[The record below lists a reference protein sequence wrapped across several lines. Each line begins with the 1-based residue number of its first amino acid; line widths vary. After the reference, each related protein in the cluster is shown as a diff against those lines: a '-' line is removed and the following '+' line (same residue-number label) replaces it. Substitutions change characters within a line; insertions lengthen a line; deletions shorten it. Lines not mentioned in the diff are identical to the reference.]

1 MTTFTYHTILE
12 FVGQDKVKEEE
23 EEIII
28 EEEEQKPAL
37 SPEEEE
43 NPCAVQNGAWQ
54 YAHNML
60 RAIPIIILGCDNLIQ
75 LRLVTFKASQNTWK

>member
-1 MTTFTYHTILE
+1 M
-12 FVGQDKVKEEE
+12 KEEE

-43 NPCAVQNGAWQ
+43 NPCAVQNGAWECHFYQ

-75 LRLVTFKASQNTWK
+75 DL

>member
-1 MTTFTYHTILE
+1 M
-12 FVGQDKVKEEE
+12 KEEE

-43 NPCAVQNGAWQ
+43 NPCAVQNGAWECHFYQ
-54 YAHNML
+54 FINMP
-60 RAIPIIILGCDNLIQ
+60 AICCVPFLL
-75 LRLVTFKASQNTWK
+75 